1 MKARIKVGA
10 LISQDFASGHW
21 PATRSGDD
29 VDPDMKF
36 SVEWKGTYWD
46 CKAPGY
52 GYMRSRGEQGDYGN
66 GSIFVHE
73 KDGIVMVPNDGGKQR
88 HETL

>member
-1 MKARIKVGA
+1 MMHGRIKVGA

-29 VDPDMKF
+29 VDPDMRF
-36 SVEWKGTYWD
+36 DVEWTGTYWI

-52 GYMRSRGEQGDYGN
+52 GYMRSQGEQGEYGN
-66 GSIFVHE
+66 GSIFVHD
-73 KDGIVMVPNDGGKQR
+73 KDGVELILRRG
-88 HETL
+88 E